1 MCRIESK
8 TKPPQSPPIPTHELT
23 PVHSQVAQAREPMGV
38 DQKGNSVKRRRQR
51 QKRTTARETYSLAR
65 RDIAKLLDD
74 ERVAAKMASQ
84 EVKYYREL
92 ALGNISMAELAVK
105 LNTSEI
111 GASVLVEDWEHQ
123 IIQHAF
129 YFKLLSTKRPTRHQN
144 TDGFE
149 STVASGEAAQDAEV
163 LGSGG
168 ESIGG
173 RIVSRGP
180 KMAEGKTFTDE
191 MLDSFDRSGRLYTTG
206 NRPTTDN
213 GGPDYDD
220 YGEDSGA

>member
-1 MCRIESK
+1 
-8 TKPPQSPPIPTHELT
+8 
-23 PVHSQVAQAREPMGV
+23 MGV
-38 DQKGNSVKRRRQR
+38 DQKGKPANRRRPIRKQL
-51 QKRTTARETYSLAR
+51 ARERHGLSR
-65 RDIAKLLDD
+65 RDLYDLLNDD
-74 ERVAAKMASQ
+74 RIAAKMAPQ

-92 ALGNISMAELAVK
+92 ASGNISMAELAMK

-111 GASVLVEDWEHQ
+111 GASVLVEGWEKE
-123 IIQHAF
+123 IILYGYF
-129 YFKLLSTKRPTRHQN
+129 FKLISAKRPNPEKN
-144 TDGFE
+144 TDDLE
-149 STVASGEAAQDAEV
+149 STRAAGEAAQDAEV

-191 MLDSFDRSGRLYTTG
+191 VLDSFDRSGRLYTTG